1 MKMRDQEGQG
11 LVEWVKEQLEGA
23 SLRSAIGSE

>member
-1 MKMRDQEGQG
+1 MRDQERKG